1 MAGEQRDWDL
11 HLGCLAGAYRATP
24 NESTKMTPN
33 LLTMGRELRL
43 PGELIFGS
51 TNGYDGE
58 HITTYGDYVE
68 ILRAR
73 MQHAHEMARKYKSA
87 TAKRSKELYDSK
99 VAFHRYSV
107 GDVVWCLIGISPKL
121 EVGFEGPFVV
131 IKKLSELDYISQL
144 DRDGVEKSVHHKNL
158 KPYEGDNAPR
168 WVEKVRKQ
176 LLRRRANC
184 TK

>member
-1 MAGEQRDWDL
+1 
-11 HLGCLAGAYRATP
+11 
-24 NESTKMTPN
+24 MTPN
-33 LLTMGRELRL
+33 LLTMGREVRL
-43 PGELIFGS
+43 PRELIFGS

-58 HITTYGDYVE
+58 DITTYGDYVD

-73 MQHAHEMARKYKSA
+73 MQHAHEVARKYMSA

-99 VAFHRYSV
+99 LAFHRYSV
-107 GDVVWCLIGISPKL
+107 GDIVWCLMETKKVGISPKL
-121 EVGFEGPFVV
+121 EFGFEGPFVV
-131 IKKLSELDYISQL
+131 IKKLSELDYIIQL
-144 DRDGVEKSVHHKNL
+144 DRDGVEKSVHHNKL

-184 TK
+184 TR